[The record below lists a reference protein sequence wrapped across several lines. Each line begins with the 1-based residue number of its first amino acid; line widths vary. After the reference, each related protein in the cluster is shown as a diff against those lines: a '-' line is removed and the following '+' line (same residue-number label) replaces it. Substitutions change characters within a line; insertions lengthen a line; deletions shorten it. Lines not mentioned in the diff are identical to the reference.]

1 MNLEPIRLDVMGP
14 LRLTVGQQEIPR
26 ANLVRR
32 GARELLAYLSV
43 AREHRVRKEE
53 VIDVLWPDASA
64 DAASNKLYMALHALR
79 SSVEPNKPNR
89 AREGFIRSSGLHI
102 ELDAER
108 VRIDADE
115 FSRLTSG
122 ASGQVQEADLV
133 AAVELYRGPLLGD
146 DMQTPWVVPHRE
158 DFRIRFHKAALHL
171 SQRWSYKGE
180 FERAISLLLR
190 IVRDDVT
197 NEAARRQLIL
207 LTAQRGDRP
216 EALRHF
222 EQLARALAE
231 NLGVK
236 PDAETLKLVDRVRR
250 GDVFSDA
257 ALAEQFRTGALA
269 ADARSAEPPRL
280 LVAPDSDK
288 PAAATVVDRYPV
300 PASSHLEAR
309 ARDVESLLNRVQ
321 AGRRVRLLLHGL
333 PGVGKSALAAN
344 VAAELSRCGRKVA
357 WICAASVGGEG
368 VIGALREL
376 DGQASRGLTDIVFI
390 DALQPG
396 DLARIAMQ
404 MESFSAGVFAIAR
417 LPFERFPGIHYR
429 LAPLRCAGA
438 QAERLSTIEVESGYS
453 DAERLFLMIAEQNGM
468 ERGGTAEPLVGVSLA
483 QLRAVCRHLDG
494 LPALHQLAARRLVY
508 WSVAQLEQALRKERV
523 AVLSGPLPGR
533 HFSEQDELAT
543 VVTQLGADVQTVLCA
558 LSSSEIP
565 LSAAEVASIARLSR
579 GAVDAALEALC
590 SASLVQRELRERAS
604 QDFDPWP
611 SARFAPLSGP
621 RWLAHERLAPAPR
634 LAHLRQSYVEFVLG
648 RMQAA
653 SNGTAHPDSVIRWAD
668 EASGVLD
675 WAIEAGDHETPAVVL
690 GALRGLWLAAGVDG
704 RLPPILEAWLQRPD
718 LPVTSA
724 ALAHLTLS
732 VAHMDRGDLRRALA
746 SARAAQSRCLDAAGS
761 ACSVAALLQEA
772 RVQRQL
778 GHRPR
783 ALELLDQA
791 AGLMRT
797 QSTSGAPG
805 RCALES
811 QTLSDNGANSLAVEC
826 QLERAANLIGTR
838 GAASQSRALVGI
850 VSMARDVGESALLVR
865 ALVVRSRAALVD
877 ARPDLAVQALDEAY
891 SIAMARGLPRILG
904 SIACHRGTALLE
916 QGEIQA
922 ASESFQSALALAGEH
937 GDMPTSCVAFRGLGA
952 AALLRGERE
961 LGLAAFQQALAISR
975 GGRLPREEYRC
986 LVMIAVTQ
994 LAGGDPASARETL
1007 RRALMPELGTSAK
1020 ELSALLE
1027 VAAAS
1032 FLRERDGLRVAG
1044 LLQRVSVRLQSSM
1057 GLTAPRSSQLLLRSV
1072 LGDTPALPPHRGGA
1086 VTAHEPNSPAPRPQL
1101 QGRVRRLLRAVLE
1114 VH

>member
-1 MNLEPIRLDVMGP
+1 MNLEPIRLDVLGT
-14 LRLTVGQQEIPR
+14 LRLTVGQHEIPR
-26 ANLVRR
+26 ANLARR
-32 GARELLAYLSV
+32 SARDLLAYLSV

-89 AREGFIRSSGLHI
+89 AREGFIRSSGPHI

-122 ASGQVQEADLV
+122 ASGGEQEADLV
-133 AAVELYRGPLLGD
+133 AAVELYRGPLLGE
-146 DMQTPWVVPHRE
+146 DMETPWVVPHRE

-171 SQRWSYKGE
+171 SQRWSGKGE
-180 FERAISLLLR
+180 LERAIALLLR

-257 ALAEQFRTGALA
+257 ALAEQFRTAALA
-269 ADARSAEPPRL
+269 ADARSAEPPRV

-288 PAAATVVDRYPV
+288 PAATAVDLYPV

-309 ARDVESLLNRVQ
+309 ARDVESLLNCVQ

-344 VAAELSRCGRKVA
+344 VAAELSRRGRKVA

-376 DGQASRGLTDIVFI
+376 DGQASRGLIDIVFI
-390 DALQPG
+390 DSLQPG
-396 DLARIAMQ
+396 DLARIAMP

-429 LAPLRCAGA
+429 LAPLRGAGA
-438 QAERLSTIEVESGYS
+438 QAERLSATEVESGLS

-468 ERGGTAEPLVGVSLA
+468 ERGGTAEPLIGVSPA

-508 WSVAQLEQALRKERV
+508 CSVAQLEQALRRDRV
-523 AVLSGPLPGR
+523 AVLTGPLPGR
-533 HFSEQDELAT
+533 SFSEQDELAT

-558 LSSSEIP
+558 LSSSEFP

-621 RWLAHERLAPAPR
+621 RWLAHERLAPVPR

-668 EASGVLD
+668 EAAGVLD

-718 LPVTSA
+718 LPVTGA

-732 VAHMDRGDLRRALA
+732 VAHMDRGDLCRALA

-783 ALELLDQA
+783 ALELMDQA

-805 RCALES
+805 RRALES

-850 VSMARDVGESALLVR
+850 VSMAREVGESALLVR

-916 QGEIQA
+916 QGEVQA

-1032 FLRERDGLRVAG
+1032 FMRERDGLRVAG
-1044 LLQRVSVRLQSSM
+1044 LLQRVSARLQSSM

-1086 VTAHEPNSPAPRPQL
+1086 VTAHEPNSAAPRPQL